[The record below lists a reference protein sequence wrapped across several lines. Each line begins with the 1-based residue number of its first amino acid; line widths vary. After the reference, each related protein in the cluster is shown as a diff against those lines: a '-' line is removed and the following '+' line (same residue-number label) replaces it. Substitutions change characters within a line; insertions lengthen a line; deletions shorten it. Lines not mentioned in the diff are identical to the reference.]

1 MFYKIK
7 KLKIFF
13 QFILAKK
20 VIIGSGETK
29 ISGWLST
36 SKRNLDVSNKYHFEK
51 YWRKNT
57 ISNFLAEHVWEHMD
71 ESDRHNANKN
81 CLDYL
86 KPGGKLRIAVPDG
99 FHPSK
104 NYIDKVRPGG
114 IGAGAKDHKILFN
127 YKILK
132 NELEN
137 AGFKVDLLEYWDDS
151 GNFNF
156 LNWSI
161 EDGYIERSKNNDP
174 RNNKQKLNYTSLIVD
189 AIKGT

>member
-1 MFYKIK
+1 
-7 KLKIFF
+7 
-13 QFILAKK
+13 
-20 VIIGSGETK
+20 
-29 ISGWLST
+29 
-36 SKRNLDVSNKYHFEK
+36 
-51 YWRKNT
+51 
-57 ISNFLAEHVWEHMD
+57 MD